1 MAWQAMAIKA
11 AVGAIGNTMSAIS
24 DSRKN
29 QASERL
35 LEQGISSFVHTNN
48 VSLTRERAS
57 QAVRGF
63 VAGTSVGVNEERQNT
78 INAMGEYAMQRDAL
92 RSATQ
97 AGFINA
103 AMGTTLDATETGL
116 EYRRQGR
123 EEAETQ
129 ELELLA

>member
-35 LEQGISSFVHTNN
+35 LEQGISSLVHTNN

-63 VAGTSVGVNEERQNT
+63 VAGTSVGVN
-78 INAMGEYAMQRDAL
+78 
-92 RSATQ
+92 
-97 AGFINA
+97 
-103 AMGTTLDATETGL
+103 
-116 EYRRQGR
+116 
-123 EEAETQ
+123 
-129 ELELLA
+129 

>member
-35 LEQGISSFVHTNN
+35 LEQGISSLVHTNN

-92 RSATQ
+92 RSAPQ

-103 AMGTTLDATETGL
+103 AMGTTLDATATGL

-123 EEAETQ
+123 AEAETQ
-129 ELELLA
+129 ERELLA